1 MPKSPAPAATTDRKR
16 RAAAFTTMT
25 IVSFSLT
32 LLGGAIAV
40 LTGLV
45 PLQMLTRVE
54 RIDLGA
60 VLFVAPILALVL
72 AVVFEATRI
81 ALTRKEL
88 PQPRRREAVANWTPG
103 RGEG

>member
-1 MPKSPAPAATTDRKR
+1 MPNSPAPEPTISKKK
-16 RAAAFTTMT
+16 RAAAFTTAT

-32 LLGGAIAV
+32 LLVGAIAV
-40 LTGLV
+40 LTNLL
-45 PLQMLTRVE
+45 PLQSLTRVE

-60 VLFVAPILALVL
+60 VLFIAPILALVL

-81 ALTRKEL
+81 AFTRKEL
-88 PQPRRREAVANWTPG
+88 PQPRRREAVLHWTPG

>member
-1 MPKSPAPAATTDRKR
+1 MTDTPAPEAKTESKR
-16 RAAAFTTMT
+16 RAAAFTTTT

-32 LLGGAIAV
+32 LLAGAIAV
-40 LTGLV
+40 LSGAL
-45 PLQMLTRVE
+45 PLAITRIE

-60 VLFVAPILALVL
+60 VLFIAPILALVL

-81 ALTRKEL
+81 AFTRKEL
-88 PQPRRREAVANWTPG
+88 PQPRRKQAVPHWTPG